1 MKSVHDINFPNA
13 SLRSGFLMPQMRG
26 LMAGGTTEYRNDTTR
41 SRDGEEIE
49 DGFRYANTTVL
60 TKRESTAR

>member
-1 MKSVHDINFPNA
+1 
-13 SLRSGFLMPQMRG
+13 MRG
-26 LMAGGTTEYRNDTTR
+26 FTAGGTTEYRNDTTR